1 MIPLKINKIEKFNN
15 NIDIKRIKFMNG
27 LDDKIE
33 NQYNLLKSFL
43 SVIDNNNNNGLYK
56 FETNSIEHNE
66 EAKLLYNENLELIIK
81 NYPYKNYYNLKN
93 SKKKITQTLKLM
105 CKSLNIPLNKKVKL
119 IYRNINDKTTKGIY
133 EIKI

>member
-1 MIPLKINKIEKFNN
+1 MEILKTNMIEKFNN
-15 NIDIKRIKFMNG
+15 NIDYEKSKFMTN
-27 LDDKIE
+27 LDDKLE

-43 SVIDNNNNNGLYK
+43 SSIDKNNDGVYR

-66 EAKLLYNENLELIIK
+66 DAKLFYNENLELIIK

-119 IYRNINDKTTKGIY
+119 IYRNSNDKTTKGIY

>member
-1 MIPLKINKIEKFNN
+1 MIEKFNN
-15 NIDIKRIKFMNG
+15 NIDDKRSKFMTEI
-27 LDDKIE
+27 DDKIE
-33 NQYNLLKSFL
+33 IQYNLLKSFL
-43 SVIDNNNNNGLYK
+43 STIDQNINNNNNGIYK

-66 EAKLLYNENLELIIK
+66 DAKLFYNENLESIIK

-105 CKSLNIPLNKKVKL
+105 CKSLHIPLNKKVKL
-119 IYRNINDKTTKGIY
+119 IYRNSNDKTTKGIY